1 MENKDKEKKNQ
12 QGLESNDDLQILG
25 NHVIQT
31 RESILKLWEVTIEM
45 QKELYSTRLKMLRIL
60 TWSLLVNLVLWTI
73 MLITVLY
80 YLK

>member
-12 QGLESNDDLQILG
+12 QGLKSNDDLQILG

-31 RESILKLWEVTIEM
+31 RESILKLWEVTIEL
-45 QKELYSTRLKMLRIL
+45 QKELYSSRLKMLRIVTL
-60 TWSLLVNLVLWTI
+60 SLLVNLVLWTI